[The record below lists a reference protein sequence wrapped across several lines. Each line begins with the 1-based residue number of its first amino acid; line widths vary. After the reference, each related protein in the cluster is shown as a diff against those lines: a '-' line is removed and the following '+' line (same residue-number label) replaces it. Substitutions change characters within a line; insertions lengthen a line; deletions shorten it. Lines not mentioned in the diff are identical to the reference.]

1 MKVGRDVTDEQRS
14 RRPIFNATRKA
25 AAKPKGFRRRCTS
38 FFRIRALINLEVLLF
53 KDSMKNLLFNE
64 RKDSLRH
71 PIV

>member
-1 MKVGRDVTDEQRS
+1 MNVK
-14 RRPIFNATRKA
+14 
-25 AAKPKGFRRRCTS
+25 KPRNSEKQNR
-38 FFRIRALINLEVLLF
+38 LHLEVLLF

>member
-1 MKVGRDVTDEQRS
+1 M
-14 RRPIFNATRKA
+14 
-25 AAKPKGFRRRCTS
+25 